1 MKSSCFDVVKFQ
13 FVEIKR
19 KTSRLRSARFSLI
32 YAYKILSMYVGV
44 EMLGDV
50 WYNWGD
56 KFFVWGCAVAE
67 INYAPQSKMLYCRF
81 F

>member
-1 MKSSCFDVVKFQ
+1 MQLLQEHCLKYKEYITTNEQASVCS
-13 FVEIKR
+13 
-19 KTSRLRSARFSLI
+19 FSLI
-32 YAYKILSMYVGV
+32 YAYKILSINVGV

-67 INYAPQSKMLYCRF
+67 INYAPQSKMLCCRF
-81 F
+81 H